1 MVRVTPR
8 SAVCT
13 LALTMTGT
21 FGLSGCFLAD
31 PGLSGAT
38 LRNDTGRV
46 LWIDK
51 DPANDQSNRY
61 RIEPQDLSTLTTD
74 ECTDQRVE
82 AQARSGR
89 VIAVLDQTWCPGQL
103 WQITGQGDF
112 VLVEHSP

>member
-1 MVRVTPR
+1 MVRVTPW

-21 FGLSGCFLAD
+21 FGLSACFLAD

-38 LRNDTGRV
+38 LRNETGRV

-51 DPANDQSNRY
+51 DPANDQSTRY
-61 RIEPQDLSTLTTD
+61 RIELHDLSTLTTD

-82 AQARSGR
+82 AQTRSGR
-89 VIAVLDQTWCPGQL
+89 VIAVLNQTWCPGQV